1 MTKDELKNLPHLR
14 IVEENT
20 TTLHIHCEDGYILY
34 NVSTFENIDENNE
47 PYTDYEMSGSCC
59 YFFPIYDEYPKYV
72 ITTDEEYEMKKE
84 GFENLNVEG
93 KKMVYEEFIK

>member
-20 TTLHIHCEDGYILY
+20 TTLHIHCENGYVLY
-34 NVSTFENIDENNE
+34 NVSTIENIDENNE

-59 YFFPIYDEYPKYV
+59 YYFPIYEEYPKYV
-72 ITTDEEYEMKKE
+72 IVTELEYDKLKEEFDKMTIEQKKE
-84 GFENLNVEG
+84 I
-93 KKMVYEEFIK
+93 YETY

>member
-20 TTLHIHCEDGYILY
+20 TTLHIHCENGYILY
-34 NVSTFENIDENNE
+34 NISEFENVDENNE

-72 ITTDEEYEMKKE
+72 IVTESEYDKLKE
-84 GFENLNVEG
+84 GFDKMTIEQ
-93 KKMVYEEFIK
+93 KKEIYETY